1 MDYIFAVDLDGTLLN
16 DKAELT
22 KETIEYVKNLDKE
35 KYKFVITT
43 GRPYL
48 GMIKFYNQLGLDSYV
63 ICNSGTSI
71 MKPNSNFK
79 PINHNIEK
87 SLFLAFYNKSLDLI
101 ESAIFTDETICYIY
115 NEQYNN
121 EFFKHVQEGATV
133 VSGDYNKTIKDGPSG
148 GLFILKNGCHE
159 KFMEIA
165 KEFSNKIGVRCWG
178 NFYGCDYYEYYQADF
193 NKSTSLYDLLNLYDA
208 NVSKLVTFGDSIND
222 SEMLMMTENGVCMIN
237 GKEDIKKY
245 ANYITK
251 YDNNNNGVIKF
262 IDEFIKANK

>member
-22 KETIEYVKNLDKE
+22 DETIEYVKSLDKE

-48 GMIKFYNQLGLDSYV
+48 GMIKFYKQLGLDTYV
-63 ICNSGTSI
+63 ICNSGTSVLL
-71 MKPNSNFK
+71 PNSDFK

-101 ESAIFTDETICYIY
+101 ESAIFTDNNDCYIY
-115 NEQYNN
+115 NKQFNN
-121 EFFKHVQEGATV
+121 EFFKHIQEGANV
-133 VSGDYNKTIKDGPSG
+133 IDGDFNKTIKDGPSG
-148 GLFILKNGCHE
+148 GLFILKNGCDK
-159 KFMEIA
+159 KFLEIA
-165 KEFSNKIGVRCWG
+165 KEFESKIGVRCWG
-178 NFYGCDYYEYYQADF
+178 NFYGCDYFEYYQADF
-193 NKSTSLYDLLNLYDA
+193 NKSTSLYDLLNLYGA
-208 NVSKLVTFGDSIND
+208 SVNQLVCFGDSIND
-222 SEMLMMTENGVCMIN
+222 SEMLMMTEHGVCMIN
-237 GKEDIKKY
+237 GKDELKKY

-251 YDNNNNGVIKF
+251 YDNNNNGVIRF

>member
-48 GMIKFYNQLGLDSYV
+48 GMIKFYRQLELDTFV
-63 ICNSGTSI
+63 ICNSGTSV
-71 MKPNSNFK
+71 MKPDSDFK
-79 PINHNIEK
+79 SINHNIEK

-101 ESAIFTDETICYIY
+101 ESAIFTDESICYIY

-165 KEFSNKIGVRCWG
+165 KDFSSKIGVRCWG

-193 NKSTSLYDLLNLYDA
+193 NKSTSLYDLLNLYGA
-208 NVSKLVTFGDSIND
+208 SINQLVTFGDSIND

-251 YDNNNNGVIKF
+251 YDNNHDGVIRF